1 MKVINEFDRLPPQD
15 IEAEKAVLGAIL
27 IENEAINTVLE
38 IINEND
44 FYRETHKVIFK
55 AMLELYSK
63 NEAIDLI
70 TTVNTLKNNKQL
82 EDVGGIAYVTALGT
96 VISTAANVKY
106 HANIVYEK
114 AIQRRLIRISTEIAS
129 KAYEGAEEIKEQLDY
144 AEKRI
149 LEISTNQSTNSYSMA
164 EDMLNDIVDKFAMLA
179 ENKGKATGIPTDFTD
194 FDRITSGLQPS
205 DFIIIA
211 ARPSMGKTALA
222 LNIVQNVALRGHIKK
237 GLQKPFV
244 VAFFSLEM
252 DKAQLMYRMV
262 CAEANVDSQRIRMG
276 EINDYDW
283 GRIWEACDKLTKAK
297 IAIDDTPAITV
308 LEMRSKA
315 RKIRSDQ
322 GRLDLIVVDYLQLMQ
337 GSKRSS
343 NEGRQQEVS
352 EISRSLKAL
361 ARELN
366 IPIIALSQ
374 LSRGVESRQ
383 VKRPMLSDLRDSGS
397 IEQDADIVCLLYR
410 EDYYNQETENQNI
423 TELIVAKN
431 RNGPVD
437 TVNLF
442 FHKKFTKFSSLIKKF

>member
-1 MKVINEFDRLPPQD
+1 MAMDEKIPPQD

-82 EDVGGIAYVTALGT
+82 EDVGGVAYVTALGT

-106 HANIVYEK
+106 HANIIYEK

-149 LEISTNQSTNSYSMA
+149 LEISTNQNTNEYTMA
-164 EDMLNDIVDKFAMLA
+164 ENMLMDAVDRLNQLN
-179 ENKGKATGIPTDFTD
+179 ENKGKLTGLPTGFKD
-194 FDRITSGLQPS
+194 FDKLSSGLQPS
-205 DFIIIA
+205 DLIIIA

-222 LNIVQNVALRGHIKK
+222 LNIVQNIAIRGHKTK
-237 GLQKPFV
+237 GQEKPFV
-244 VAFFSLEM
+244 IAFFSLEM
-252 DKAQLMYRMV
+252 SKEQLLHRML
-262 CAEANVDSQRIRMG
+262 CAEANIDTQRLRTG
-276 EINDYDW
+276 EMDPKDW
-283 GRIWEACDKLTKAK
+283 EKIWNTCDTMSKTK

-337 GSKRSS
+337 GSKKSS

-397 IEQDADIVCLLYR
+397 IEQDADMVCLLYR
-410 EDYYNQETENQNI
+410 EDYYNPETENQNV

-442 FHKKFTKFSSLIKKF
+442 FHKQFTKFIDLTRRQQ